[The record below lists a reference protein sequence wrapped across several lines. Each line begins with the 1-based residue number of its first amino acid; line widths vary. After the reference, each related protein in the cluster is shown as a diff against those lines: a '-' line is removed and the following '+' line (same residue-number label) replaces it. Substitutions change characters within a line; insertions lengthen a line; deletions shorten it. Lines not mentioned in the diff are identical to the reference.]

1 MSWRKC
7 LIFVI
12 TVSSILIFGGVNFA
26 QQEGMGMGETSEAP
40 DVQWLW
46 GEAVSVDT
54 AKGEVVVKYLD
65 YETEQE
71 KQVTISTD
79 DKTTFENANSLAQ
92 IKTADTL
99 SIDYIVDKGGKNLAK
114 NISVEKPEEVNAPE
128 VSTPVQTPVES
139 LPVESTE
146 VAQPSGNLTPEST
159 EVPVVE

>member
-7 LIFVI
+7 FIFAV

-26 QQEGMGMGETSEAP
+26 QQEGLGETATVP

-46 GEAVSVDT
+46 GEAASVDT

-79 DKTTFENANSLAQ
+79 DKTTFENVNSLAQ
-92 IKTADTL
+92 VKTADTL
-99 SIDYIVDKGGKNLAK
+99 SIDYIVDKNGKNLAK

-128 VSTPVQTPVES
+128 VSAPVQPPMES
-139 LPVESTE
+139 LPGESTE
-146 VAQPSGNLTPEST
+146 VMQPSGNSTPES
-159 EVPVVE
+159 VQKPVGE